1 MFLKP
6 MICPSCHADN
16 IEGTDECANCGQPLS
31 GLDIPGD
38 KGGQAPDFV
47 HDRIASLPK
56 HDAPRVGVS
65 DPVGLAVLQ
74 MQRREAGCILV
85 VDGDRLAG
93 IITGWDILQKVA
105 GPKEDLNAVTCGR
118 VMTPDPLCLHDD
130 DNVALALNLMAS
142 GDFRHVPVLRGDRPT
157 SVIDHNDV
165 FRHISPHLV

>member
-1 MFLKP
+1 
-6 MICPSCHADN
+6 MICPSCHAEN
-16 IEGTDECANCGQPLS
+16 IEGADECVNCGQALY
-31 GLDIPGD
+31 GLDVPGSPR
-38 KGGQAPDFV
+38 GGQAPQFV
-47 HDRIASLPK
+47 QDPIVALPK
-56 HDAPRVGVS
+56 HEAPTIGVS
-65 DPVGLAVLQ
+65 DPVGLAVSV
-74 MQRREAGCILV
+74 MQRRDVGCVLIM
-85 VDGDRLAG
+85 DGERLAG